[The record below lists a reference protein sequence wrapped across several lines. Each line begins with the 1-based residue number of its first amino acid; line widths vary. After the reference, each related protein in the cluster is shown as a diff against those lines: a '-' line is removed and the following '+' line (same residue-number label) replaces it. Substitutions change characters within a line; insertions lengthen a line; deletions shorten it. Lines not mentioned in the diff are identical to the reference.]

1 MHLII
6 KCIKHSL
13 NVFTGTRTASVGQD
27 LVFELF
33 CQLRN
38 VHNVNKQ
45 GGYQNNMVHF
55 TTYHSL
61 VISFSKKKTWIFN
74 LCRLAFKTGLWFNS
88 GLVEATTNSAVINE
102 NNLLFVFFLGGG
114 GNLILHP
121 NNQHWLVGWASSTLL
136 MQQGSWSVKSHYK
149 SYQPHRWR
157 YRRLKSC

>member
-13 NVFTGTRTASVGQD
+13 NVFTGNRTASVGQD

-102 NNLLFVFFLGGG
+102 NNLLFVFFLGGEE
-114 GNLILHP
+114 ISYYI
-121 NNQHWLVGWASSTLL
+121 QTTSTDWWA
-136 MQQGSWSVKSHYK
+136 GHHRHYWC
-149 SYQPHRWR
+149 SRAVDQLRVTIRVINHIGEDTGD
-157 YRRLKSC
+157 